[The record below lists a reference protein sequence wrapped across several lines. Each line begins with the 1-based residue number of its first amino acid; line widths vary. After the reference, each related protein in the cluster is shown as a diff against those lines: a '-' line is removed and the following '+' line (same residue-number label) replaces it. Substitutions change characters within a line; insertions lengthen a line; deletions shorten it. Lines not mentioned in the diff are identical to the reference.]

1 MNSLLRTGLCALA
14 AASLLSGCVIVIGD
28 EDDYDDEIVY
38 SGDFD
43 DRHSFS
49 DRGSYDSGYPSENVL
64 TDVRTRFNDDSY
76 LREEPILI
84 SASDGIVTLSGE
96 VDDARTIERAVEV
109 ASQTPGVE
117 SVVLKVVLLV
127 D

>member
-1 MNSLLRTGLCALA
+1 MNSLFRTGLIAVT

-28 EDDYDDEIVY
+28 DDDYDDDLVY
-38 SGDFD
+38 SGEFD
-43 DRHSFS
+43 NRDSFADS
-49 DRGSYDSGYPSENVL
+49 AYDGGYPSENVL
-64 TDVRTRFNDDSY
+64 TDVRSRFNEDTY

-96 VDDARTIERAVEV
+96 VDSARAIERAVEV

-117 SVVLKVVLLV
+117 SVVLKVVLTV